1 MKQREKRYSR
11 LILFL
16 TTLVVCGMAISCEVD
31 REKETPEY
39 SYLIMAPGDINKDN
53 IRFEDKGTEVRM
65 LMFDINSGMC
75 VYNSLLAF
83 PGNDLQQ
90 RSIPVECKPGTYNFL
105 FIANE
110 TSYPGFTNKIGSV
123 GNIVQLS
130 DPYFKQISYDQM
142 FQPTSTKG
150 FLMSAYYDNV
160 TIVSGHPITNPQII
174 SVELLRSMAKVEV
187 FFKNS
192 DMTTLTT
199 KRLTEIYLENVPN
212 NYTLPAN
219 SDVYNYT
226 SFPLTISRKETGSS
240 SNPIFGE
247 PQYQLED
254 IGKVIFYVPEF
265 LRTSTDATSQNTSLV
280 LKGKSIA
287 GEFKVVIDH
296 QYFESNS
303 GPRGTFNSGNY
314 SNLSIVRGTHYQI
327 TVNLTPLA
335 GPVQVQTKV
344 LPWELNE
351 SEIEFNKL
359 VFSHSVY
366 VGSTNVTATNL
377 SGKDISLHT
386 GEVAEFRFTLS
397 SPTGALWKAT
407 LTNGLQFR
415 FTPAS
420 VTEGISG
427 TEYRFYIEP
436 TSAWTGTVNS
446 TEVYISV
453 EGEEAELIGAG
464 YHGPSQRYNIRQI
477 E

>member
-1 MKQREKRYSR
+1 MKQREKRYTG

-16 TTLVVCGMAISCEVD
+16 TTLVVCGMTVSCEFD
-31 REKETPEY
+31 NIEKAEY
-39 SYLIMAPGDINKDN
+39 SYLVMAAGDINKDN
-53 IRFEDKGTEVRM
+53 VRFEDKGTEIRM
-65 LMFDINSGMC
+65 LMFDMNSGVC

-90 RSIPVECKPGTYNFL
+90 NSNPVECELGTYDIL

-110 TSYPGFTNKIGSV
+110 TSYPGFTAQISAV
-123 GNIVQLS
+123 GNITQLS
-130 DPYFKQISYDQM
+130 GSYFKQISYEPT
-142 FQPTSTKG
+142 FQPTATKG
-150 FLMSAYYDNV
+150 FLMSAYYRNV
-160 TIVSGHPITNPQII
+160 VVVGGHTLTNPQII

-187 FFKNS
+187 IFKNS
-192 DMTTLTT
+192 DMAVLTT
-199 KRLTEIYLENVPN
+199 KRLTEIYLENVPDK
-212 NYTLPAN
+212 YTLPAN

-226 SFPLTISRKETGSS
+226 SFPLIISRKETGSL

-247 PQYQLED
+247 PQYQLEN
-254 IGKVIFYVPEF
+254 IGRVIFYTPEF
-265 LRTSTDATSQNTSLV
+265 LRSSTDGASQNTSLV
-280 LKGKSIA
+280 LKGRSIA
-287 GEFKVVIDH
+287 GEFKIVIDH
-296 QYFESNS
+296 QAFESNS
-303 GPRGTFNSGNY
+303 GPRGTFNSINY

-335 GPVQVQTKV
+335 GPIQVQTKV
-344 LPWELNE
+344 LPWEVNK

-377 SGKDISLHT
+377 TGKNISLHT

-407 LTNGLQFR
+407 LTNGLHFR

-420 VTEGISG
+420 VTEGIAG
-427 TEYRFYIEP
+427 TEYRFYVEP

-446 TEVYISV
+446 TEIYISV